1 MGEHEI
7 APLAAS
13 QMMAWAAVVS
23 AAAAAVAAVG
33 IWVFGIGMMRS
44 NARRADT
51 EKNRHDQIMAA
62 FEGAAKDREA
72 AIAAAAEDRKAI
84 AAQMAHQ
91 AEQAAEDRKAIAAQ
105 IKRSKRPKPARRRKS
120 KRPKTARKRPKPA
133 RQAEQAAEARKAAQE
148 QAAEDRKEAEKDRN
162 AITSLAQATLQA
174 AQKSKEDQEATQ
186 ALLKGLQDQGKA
198 LEEILRRTDPDNG
211 NGNVTP
217 ISKRTGPAK

>member
-105 IKRSKRPKPARRRKS
+105 M
-120 KRPKTARKRPKPA
+120 A

>member
-62 FEGAAKDREA
+62 FKDAAEDRKA

-91 AEQAAEDRKAIAAQ
+91 AEQAAEDRKAIAEQ
-105 IKRSKRPKPARRRKS
+105 I
-120 KRPKTARKRPKPA
+120 A

-162 AITSLAQATLQA
+162 TITSLAQATLQA
-174 AQKSKEDQEATQ
+174 AQKSKEDQKATE

>member
-62 FEGAAKDREA
+62 FKDAAEDRKA

-84 AAQMAHQ
+84 AAQMARQ

-105 IKRSKRPKPARRRKS
+105 M
-120 KRPKTARKRPKPA
+120 A
-133 RQAEQAAEARKAAQE
+133 RQAEQAAKDRKAAQE
-148 QAAEDRKEAEKDRN
+148 ETTQAVAQAVGQAVGQAVAQTASDRK
-162 AITSLAQATLQA
+162 AIQGLLT
-174 AQKSKEDQEATQ
+174 
-186 ALLKGLQDQGKA
+186 ALENQGKA
-198 LEEILRRTDPDNG
+198 LEKILTGASDPDNG

-217 ISKRTGPAK
+217 ISKRGGPAK